1 MSRAGLFSSTLS
13 SRYDAHTTDST
24 WVCVF
29 CKQGPHSVVPGD
41 PSRPHPN
48 LAGPHIAPG
57 TYTVSQI
64 SQIHSITVKNIK
76 IRPVRNISHIFLEIF
91 SDFLRNFLRLPQKFL
106 QNFFKYFLRFSVC
119 FGTLMRKWEIFP
131 KHSFSTVFRNC
142 SPILF

>member
-1 MSRAGLFSSTLS
+1 MILTIGVRGSFFFFICRSFYDFYNLIVFFQFSGKVNKAGLFSSTLS

-57 TYTVSQI
+57 SYIVSK
-64 SQIHSITVKNIK
+64 KNFTIN
-76 IRPVRNISHIFLEIF
+76 V
-91 SDFLRNFLRLPQKFL
+91 
-106 QNFFKYFLRFSVC
+106 
-119 FGTLMRKWEIFP
+119 
-131 KHSFSTVFRNC
+131 
-142 SPILF
+142 